1 MTHPIPGL
9 STLLRQPA
17 VLTLAVVILAAGC
30 GAGGHSGGN
39 HDPGHH
45 PAPADMAAAPDHA
58 DHADHGD
65 HADHADHAE
74 HADPAD
80 HAHHGL
86 HGLGATA
93 GPGYTVDDVRF
104 MQMMIGHHAQALTMA
119 EMAPTH
125 DAGDVIRTL
134 AHRID
139 ISQRDEIELMQQWLR
154 ERGQPVPD
162 EEQMHTMEMP
172 GMVTPEQFAQLG
184 AARGPEF
191 DRLFLTFMIEHHVG
205 ALEMVDDLFA
215 NPLAGQ
221 DSDIFRFATDVAADQ
236 LDEIAV
242 MERILAGL
250 DPSSRSNSR

>member
-1 MTHPIPGL
+1 MTQTFPGVS
-9 STLLRQPA
+9 STLRVLA
-17 VLTLAVVILAAGC
+17 LLVLTAGC
-30 GAGGHSGGN
+30 GAGGHGGED
-39 HDPGHH
+39 HDAEHDS
-45 PAPADMAAAPDHA
+45 APAATAEDHADHSAHAAHA
-58 DHADHGD
+58 DHADHG
-65 HADHADHAE
+65 
-74 HADPAD
+74 
-80 HAHHGL
+80 L
-86 HGLGATA
+86 HGLEATA

-119 EMAPTH
+119 EMAPTR
-125 DAGDVIRTL
+125 DAGEVIRTL

-139 ISQRDEIELMQQWLR
+139 ISQRDEIELMRQWLR

-162 EEQMHTMEMP
+162 EEQMHMMEMP
-172 GMVTPEQFAQLG
+172 GMVTPAQFAQLG

-250 DPSSRSNSR
+250 HPSSRSTPR